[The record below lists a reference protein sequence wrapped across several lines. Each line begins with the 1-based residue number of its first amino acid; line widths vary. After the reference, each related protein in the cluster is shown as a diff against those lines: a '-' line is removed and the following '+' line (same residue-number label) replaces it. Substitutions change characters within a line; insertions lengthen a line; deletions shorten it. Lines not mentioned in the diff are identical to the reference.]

1 MTSGKGK
8 ISLEAIM
15 HFVLHNSFLFTVAV
29 MGFVHMGLLAIMLW
43 AGVTQLA
50 IVNIVSVA
58 VYLICVL
65 LCRFERIMPVYIS
78 ILLEV
83 TIYAF
88 IAVYYVGWRSGA
100 VCFLCSIVP
109 IIIYFG
115 CYLFKGAKRW
125 IIVLLLV
132 FNFSAYVFL
141 YLRFAY
147 VNPVYDLP
155 DIIRKVLV
163 IYSSFVMVFS
173 TIFYSVI
180 YIYASEYEMVSLE
193 RKNEQ
198 LSVDA
203 RVDVLTE
210 LLNRRGFLPM
220 VGSLMNEEKP
230 DHFCIAFFDI
240 DDFKHINDSYG
251 HDAGDEVLRHIS
263 SIIKRDMQGC
273 DVCRWGG
280 EEFVILL
287 RDYDM
292 DVAKQKMEFIR
303 KSIETTPTV
312 FFNKRISATITIG
325 LVEFRNRF
333 HEPEEIIKV
342 ADERMYYGKQHG
354 KNIVISEEHDV
365 QSNPA

>member
-1 MTSGKGK
+1 
-8 ISLEAIM
+8 
-15 HFVLHNSFLFTVAV
+15 
-29 MGFVHMGLLAIMLW
+29 
-43 AGVTQLA
+43 
-50 IVNIVSVA
+50 
-58 VYLICVL
+58 
-65 LCRFERIMPVYIS
+65 
-78 ILLEV
+78 
-83 TIYAF
+83 
-88 IAVYYVGWRSGA
+88 
-100 VCFLCSIVP
+100 
-109 IIIYFG
+109 
-115 CYLFKGAKRW
+115 
-125 IIVLLLV
+125 
-132 FNFSAYVFL
+132 
-141 YLRFAY
+141 
-147 VNPVYDLP
+147 
-155 DIIRKVLV
+155 
-163 IYSSFVMVFS
+163 
-173 TIFYSVI
+173 
-180 YIYASEYEMVSLE
+180 MVSLE

-210 LLNRRGFLPM
+210 LLNRRGFLPL

-251 HDAGDEVLRHIS
+251 HDGGDEVLRHIS

-287 RDYDM
+287 KDYDM

-342 ADERMYYGKQHG
+342 ADERMYYGKPHG
-354 KNIVISEEHDV
+354 KNIVISEDHDV